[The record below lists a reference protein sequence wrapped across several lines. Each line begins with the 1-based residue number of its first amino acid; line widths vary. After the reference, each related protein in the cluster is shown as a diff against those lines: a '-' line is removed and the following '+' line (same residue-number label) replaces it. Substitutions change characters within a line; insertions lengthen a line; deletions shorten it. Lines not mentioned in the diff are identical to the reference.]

1 MKGMKSSMKMIIEG
15 SEVSFDVDMMKEIS
29 DCSFHLLIKNSQVF
43 LLPCFPKVKDAHR
56 AENFPMKLERFV
68 ERLRNELRQSSARIE
83 LTGQRKYN
91 GILLLPEEPQGDDE
105 APENNILWLREKKIY
120 DLRDFHKVPA
130 ELFTSRNYNVMIED
144 QVGIKENG
152 DFLYSISFEKNMTK
166 LEAVTILKETVE
178 QHPDGWFDESD
189 LNFYVWESD
198 DQMNHSLMI
207 RRLDR

>member
-1 MKGMKSSMKMIIEG
+1 
-15 SEVSFDVDMMKEIS
+15 
-29 DCSFHLLIKNSQVF
+29 
-43 LLPCFPKVKDAHR
+43 
-56 AENFPMKLERFV
+56 
-68 ERLRNELRQSSARIE
+68 
-83 LTGQRKYN
+83 
-91 GILLLPEEPQGDDE
+91 
-105 APENNILWLREKKIY
+105 
-120 DLRDFHKVPA
+120 
-130 ELFTSRNYNVMIED
+130 
-144 QVGIKENG
+144 VGIKENG